1 MTELQTPIN
10 NPGANLATASRIDP
24 VCGMSV
30 KPARKNLV
38 ARYDGQSYWFCAEA
52 CLSAFE
58 SNPRKYLRHK
68 PAKRKGWFGRYL
80 ERLARTKERE
90 FGGGALKCH

>member
-10 NPGANLATASRIDP
+10 NPGADPVTVSRIDP

-38 ARYDGQSYWFCAEA
+38 AFYDGRSYWFCAEG

-58 SNPRKYLRHK
+58 ANPKKYLARK
-68 PAKRKGWFGRYL
+68 SPKRKGWFGRYL
-80 ERLARTKERE
+80 DRLARANEKE
-90 FGGGALKCH
+90 FGAAGPRCH